1 MARLPKGWSRML
13 CALIQ
18 FGSLVSAVNRPSP
31 PTARTRRSAP
41 RTVLSKRFS
50 SESSSTRS
58 WPETTTIG
66 EPIMSSQ
73 KIGPSSLA
81 SRVRCCTGAA
91 ESSDSMLPTTGLVG
105 GCGIGSSRFLDDI
118 DVRIPLVVIPGRC
131 AAWNPESRGCGFGP
145 ADHPGTT
152 LQLTPTT
159 ASSPKPPSTPF
170 DQLGADLLRLLLLR
184 PMAAVLH
191 QVLLQIGNELLH
203 AIGGRRRQH
212 RVVLGHDHQRRHAH
226 RVIEPLGAYPVA
238 RHVAVPI
245 DAAGKAGPGE
255 IVDEHLLLFRRQD
268 RRAGIVLRIVARDH
282 LRKCQVQ
289 SRRGTDT
296 CDDFLRRSIL

>member
-1 MARLPKGWSRML
+1 ML
-13 CALIQ
+13 CALLQ

-50 SESSSTRS
+50 SDSSSTRS

-118 DVRIPLVVIPGRC
+118 KYASPCLDLQHRHCEEPVTKLRSNFAL
-131 AAWNPESRGCGFGP
+131 ATKQSR
-145 ADHPGTT
+145 
-152 LQLTPTT
+152 L
-159 ASSPKPPSTPF
+159 PPRMHS
-170 DQLGADLLRLLLLR
+170 GLLRF
-184 PMAAVLH
+184 AC
-191 QVLLQIGNELLH
+191 N
-203 AIGGRRRQH
+203 
-212 RVVLGHDHQRRHAH
+212 D
-226 RVIEPLGAYPVA
+226 
-238 RHVAVPI
+238 
-245 DAAGKAGPGE
+245 
-255 IVDEHLLLFRRQD
+255 
-268 RRAGIVLRIVARDH
+268 
-282 LRKCQVQ
+282 
-289 SRRGTDT
+289 
-296 CDDFLRRSIL
+296 